1 LVLKNKMTLADQA
14 YYEIEEKI
22 ISLELKPGSIVSENQ
37 ISQLLGIGRMPV
49 RLAFKR
55 LETVSLVSSI
65 PRKGILINE
74 IKIEDAFLQLEVRLV
89 LERLLVSRACKY
101 ASKEERERLL
111 TLASHYQ
118 KATSQNNK
126 KAALKID
133 DEFNHL
139 LGKCSKNKFARKAI
153 LPLYALCRRLY
164 FYTYQTDEKLTA
176 EINNAHIDLMKAIA
190 GGKETAA
197 QKTLYQLHKLNER
210 LILNNMSTWLP
221 AEEFLLEGNSS
232 WNG

>member
-1 LVLKNKMTLADQA
+1 MVRKDNMTLADKA

-55 LETVSLVSSI
+55 LEAVSLVSSI

-74 IKIEDAFLQLEVRLV
+74 IKIEDAFLQLEARLV
-89 LERLLVSRACKY
+89 LERLLISRACRY
-101 ASKEERERLL
+101 AGREEREQLRD
-111 TLASHYQ
+111 LASRYRE
-118 KATSQNNK
+118 ATARNDK

-139 LGKCSKNKFARKAI
+139 LGQCSKNKFAWRAI
-153 LPLYALCRRLY
+153 LPFYALCRRLY
-164 FYTYQTDEKLTA
+164 FYTCQTEGQLTA
-176 EINNAHIDLMKAIA
+176 EIDHIHITLMNAIA
-190 GGKETAA
+190 DGKEPLA
-197 QKTLYQLHKLNER
+197 QQALHQLHKLNER
-210 LILNNMSTWLP
+210 LILNNMSSWLP
-221 AEEFLLEGNSS
+221 AEEFLMEGNSS